1 MTERAS
7 PAAAPTAAPTTAPS
21 DAPDAGAP
29 AADAPVLAYVP
40 AEELARLRELPV
52 APEARATIFAT
63 ACRINALYMIGQAG
77 SGHLGTTFSS
87 LDILAWL
94 HLEELRLPPL
104 AQEGGTPRAAN
115 GPVDR
120 FFSSKGHDVPAL
132 YAVLI
137 GLGRLP
143 FERLHTLR
151 RLGGL
156 PGHPDVGTPGIVA
169 NTGSLGMG
177 ISKAKGM
184 ILADRLAGRRGEVY
198 VLTGDGEL
206 QEGQF
211 WESLASAANH
221 GLHELTVIVDHNKV
235 QSDWLVERV
244 SSLGDL
250 EAKLRA
256 FGWAVARCDGHDLAA
271 FRRALTAVRADRG
284 KPKIII
290 ADTIKGKGVS
300 FAEHT
305 AMAPTDRLYKYHSGA
320 PAPDVHQ
327 RMAGELVATANRLL
341 EEVGAAPLQL
351 ITVPFPERPAV
362 TDAERLVPAYARTLV
377 ACAAEDRRIVALD
390 ADLVLDT
397 GLLEFEERFPDRFV
411 ECGIAEQDMVSQAS
425 GLALAGMLPVCHSF
439 ACFLSTRPNEQIYNQ
454 ATERTKVVY
463 VGSLAGLVPGGPGHS
478 HQSVRD
484 IATLASVPG
493 LVLIEPSCAAETE
506 LATRWALTEAH
517 GSVYLRLVSIPCR
530 IPYTLPADYRFQQG
544 IGVTLVEDPDARPEV
559 VLIGYGPVLLPEAVA
574 AAEQLREEGIRT
586 RVVNLPWLNR
596 VDLAWLRTT
605 VADAR
610 LLVTLDNHYVW
621 GGQGE
626 YLLAQ
631 VARLGLERAPRGL
644 PLGVR
649 EIPACGT
656 NAEVLRY
663 HGLDAAS
670 LADTI
675 TAALGA

>member
-1 MTERAS
+1 MTEL
-7 PAAAPTAAPTTAPS
+7 
-21 DAPDAGAP
+21 
-29 AADAPVLAYVP
+29 VYVP
-40 AEELARLRELPV
+40 AAEFERIRALRVRAVE
-52 APEARATIFAT
+52 RATIFAA
-63 ACRINALYMIGQAG
+63 ACRINALYMIGKAG

-87 LDILAWL
+87 MEIVAWL
-94 HLEELRLPPL
+94 HLEELRLS
-104 AQEGGTPRAAN
+104 E
-115 GPVDR
+115 DR
-120 FFSSKGHDVPAL
+120 HAPIDRYFSSKGHDVPAL

-137 GLGRLP
+137 GIGRLP
-143 FERLHTLR
+143 FESLHTLR

-177 ISKAKGM
+177 ISKAKGFV
-184 ILADRLAGRRGEVY
+184 LANRLQGRAGEVY

-211 WESLASAANH
+211 WESLQSASNH
-221 GLHELTVIVDHNKV
+221 GLDEITVIVDHNKV
-235 QSDWLVERV
+235 QSDTLVERV

-250 EAKLRA
+250 VGKLKA
-256 FGWAVARCDGHDLAA
+256 FGWAVARCDGHDLNEL
-271 FRRALTAVRADRG
+271 RRALSEVRAERG
-284 KPKIII
+284 KPKIIV

-305 AMAPTDRLYKYHSGA
+305 AMEPTDRLYKYHSGA
-320 PAPDVHQ
+320 PAPDVHE
-327 RMAGELVATANRLL
+327 RMAQELVTTANRLL
-341 EEVGAAPLQL
+341 RTVGAAELAL
-351 ITVPFPERPAV
+351 ERVPFPERPAV
-362 TDAERLVPAYARTLV
+362 GDVQRMVPAYARTLV
-377 ACAAEDRRIVALD
+377 ECAAQDPRIVALD

-397 GLLEFEERFPDRFV
+397 GLLEFEERFADRFV

-454 ATERTKVVY
+454 STEKTKVVY

-493 LVLIEPSCAAETE
+493 LVLIEPSCEAETV
-506 LATRWALTEAH
+506 LATRFALTRAR

-530 IPYTLPADYRFQQG
+530 IPYALPDGYELAEGR
-544 IGVTLVEDPDARPEV
+544 GVALTEGEDA
-559 VLIGYGPVLLPEAVA
+559 VLIGYGPVLLPQAFEAA
-574 AAEQLREEGIRT
+574 SLLRERGIGLK
-586 RVVNLPWLNR
+586 VVNLPWLNR
-596 VDLAWLRTT
+596 IDPQWLRQT
-605 VADAR
+605 VEGYR
-610 LLVTLDNHYVW
+610 MLVTLDNHYVW

-626 YLLAQ
+626 YLLSQ
-631 VARLGLERAPRGL
+631 VSRLGLASPPRGV

-656 NAEVLRY
+656 NDEVLRY
-663 HGLDAAS
+663 HGLDAES

-675 TAALGA
+675 AAALGAPPCRPS

>member
-1 MTERAS
+1 MT
-7 PAAAPTAAPTTAPS
+7 
-21 DAPDAGAP
+21 D
-29 AADAPVLAYVP
+29 LLYVP
-40 AEELARLRELPV
+40 AAELERI
-52 APEARATIFAT
+52 RALQVGAVERAAIFAA
-63 ACRINALYMIGQAG
+63 ACRINALYMIGKAG

-87 LDILAWL
+87 LDVVAWL
-94 HLEELRLPPL
+94 HLEELRLAEDHHAPPI
-104 AQEGGTPRAAN
+104 
-115 GPVDR
+115 DR
-120 FFSSKGHDVPAL
+120 YFSSKGHDVPAL

-143 FERLHTLR
+143 FETIHTLR
-151 RLGGL
+151 RLNGL

-177 ISKAKGM
+177 ISKAKGFV
-184 ILADRLAGRRGEVY
+184 LANRLRGRTGEVY

-211 WESLASAANH
+211 WESLGSAANH
-221 GLHELTVIVDHNKV
+221 ALAEITVIVDHNKV
-235 QSDWLVERV
+235 QSDTLVERV

-250 EAKLRA
+250 EEKLRA
-256 FGWAVARCDGHDLAA
+256 FGWAVARCDGHDLND
-271 FRRALTAVRADRG
+271 FRRALSAVRAEKG
-284 KPKIII
+284 KPKIVV

-305 AMAPTDRLYKYHSGA
+305 TMAPTARLYRFHSGA
-320 PAPDVHQ
+320 PAPDVHE
-327 RMAGELVATANRLL
+327 RMADELVATANRLL
-341 EEVGAAPLQL
+341 REAGQAELALEHL
-351 ITVPFPERPAV
+351 PFPERPAPREV
-362 TDAERLVPAYARTLV
+362 QRMVPAYAKALV
-377 ACAAEDRRIVALD
+377 ECAAEDPRIVALD

-397 GLLEFEERFPDRFV
+397 GLLEFEERFADRFV

-454 ATERTKVVY
+454 ATEKTKVVY

-484 IATLASVPG
+484 IATLASVPN
-493 LVLIEPSCAAETE
+493 LELIEPSCEAEAA
-506 LATRWALTEAH
+506 LATRYALTEAR
-517 GSVYLRLVSIPCR
+517 GSVYLRLVSIPCP
-530 IPYTLPADYRFQQG
+530 IPYALPDDYEFVTGR
-544 IGVTLVEDPDARPEV
+544 GVALTEGEDA
-559 VLIGYGPVLLPEAVA
+559 VLFGYGPVMLPQAFEAA
-574 AAEQLREEGIRT
+574 RLLRERGIGLQ
-586 RVVNLPWLNR
+586 VVNLPWLNR
-596 VDLAWLRTT
+596 IDSQWLHET
-605 VADAR
+605 VEGHR

-626 YLLAQ
+626 WLVSQ
-631 VARLGLERAPRGL
+631 VARLGLASPPRAVL
-644 PLGVR
+644 LGVR

-656 NAEVLRY
+656 NEEVLRY

-675 TAALGA
+675 ASTLGAR

>member
-1 MTERAS
+1 MTE
-7 PAAAPTAAPTTAPS
+7 
-21 DAPDAGAP
+21 
-29 AADAPVLAYVP
+29 LIYVP
-40 AEELARLRELPV
+40 AAELERIRALPV
-52 APEARATIFAT
+52 GAVERAAIFAA
-63 ACRINALYMIGQAG
+63 ACRINALYMIGKAG

-87 LDILAWL
+87 IDVVAWL
-94 HLEELRLPPL
+94 HLEELRLPEERDAP
-104 AQEGGTPRAAN
+104 G
-115 GPVDR
+115 DR
-120 FFSSKGHDVPAL
+120 YFSSKGHDVPAL

-143 FERLHTLR
+143 FESLHALR
-151 RLGGL
+151 RLDGL
-156 PGHPDVGTPGIVA
+156 PGHPDVRTPGVAA

-177 ISKAKGM
+177 VSKAKGM
-184 ILADRLAGRRGEVY
+184 VLANRLQGRAGEVY

-211 WESLASAANH
+211 WESLQSAANH
-221 GLHELTVIVDHNKV
+221 GLEEITVVVDHNKV
-235 QSDWLVERV
+235 QSDTLVERV
-244 SSLGDL
+244 SGLGDL
-250 EAKLRA
+250 VGKLRA
-256 FGWAVARCDGHDLAA
+256 FGWAVARCDGHDLDA
-271 FRRALTAVRADRG
+271 FRRALTAVRSERG
-284 KPKIII
+284 KPKIVV

-320 PAPDVHQ
+320 PAPEVHE
-327 RMAGELVATANRLL
+327 RMADELVATASRLL
-341 EEVGAAPLQL
+341 REAGAAELAL
-351 ITVPFPERPAV
+351 ERAPFPERPA
-362 TDAERLVPAYARTLV
+362 ASGAQRLVPVYARTLV
-377 ACAAEDRRIVALD
+377 ECAANDPNIVALD

-397 GLLEFEERFPDRFV
+397 GLLKFEERFPDRFL

-425 GLALAGMLPVCHSF
+425 GLALSGMLPVCHSF

-493 LVLIEPSCAAETE
+493 LVLIEPSCEAETA
-506 LATRWALTEAH
+506 LATEYALTSAR
-517 GSVYLRLVSIPCR
+517 GSVYLRLVSISCR
-530 IPYTLPADYRFQQG
+530 IPYALPDEYE
-544 IGVTLVEDPDARPEV
+544 LVEGRGVALTEGADA
-559 VLIGYGPVLLPEAVA
+559 VLIGYGPVLLPQAFEAA
-574 AAEQLREEGIRT
+574 RLLDERGIGLK
-586 RVVNLPWLNR
+586 VVNLPWLNR
-596 VDLAWLRTT
+596 IDSEWLRQT
-605 VADAR
+605 VDGYPV
-610 LLVTLDNHYVW
+610 LVTLDNHYVW

-626 YLLAQ
+626 YLLSQ
-631 VARLGLERAPRGL
+631 VSRLGLASPPRGV

-656 NAEVLRY
+656 NDEVLRY

-675 TAALGA
+675 ASALGASAGRS